1 MTERVL
7 IAPWG
12 NPFQWEPIKYEFR
25 GYVLESSSTLP
36 ILVEAIKPD
45 KVIVV
50 VLDTL
55 ANLQIKG
62 KPEVDTKKFS
72 NYSEVVK
79 DVEDRVKWF
88 LEFELSEKCPNIVK
102 MLEDGQLKI
111 VVAPGVGLFKNI
123 RVEGDIL
130 DFYNYALYKLS
141 TELPVG
147 EAEVYLDLTHGINFM
162 PTLLYRALNNLLGL
176 SAFIND
182 CKLVVLN
189 SEPYPQGFPKEEKE
203 KIIPETTL
211 HIRVVEDRA
220 VRPKPIYSKVS
231 DLRLSA
237 FVSSLANGLPLVFAT
252 FYPKLDDLREII
264 DSELKIFFENIE
276 VKNGS
281 VKRNRTFSRDFK
293 TLTKLYY
300 FVRCLNLHEP
310 FRSLPMEEISVDAL
324 EKIIEAIFKKITR
337 LEIMTKRDIG
347 QICNIVEKASKKEG
361 KISEKLRK
369 GEKLLYLDV
378 YNFAKDKEFS
388 KRDKIDPRDFLA
400 HAGLISDRVYVRMED
415 ENIKLSYGDP
425 DEIVKLSVKSM
436 WGSKK

>member
-7 IAPWG
+7 IATWG

-25 GYVLESSSTLP
+25 EYVLESSSTLP

-45 KVIVV
+45 KVIVF

-62 KPEVDTKKFS
+62 KPDIETKEFS

-79 DVEDRVKWF
+79 DVEERIKWF
-88 LEFELSEKCPNIVK
+88 LEFELSEKCPNLVK
-102 MLEDGQLKI
+102 MLEDGRLKI

-123 RVEGDIL
+123 RVEGNIL
-130 DFYNYALYKLS
+130 DFYNYALYELS
-141 TELPVG
+141 IELPVG
-147 EAEVYLDLTHGINFM
+147 KAEVYLDLTHGINFM
-162 PTLLYRALNNLLGL
+162 PALSYRALNNLLGL

-211 HIRVVEDRA
+211 HIREVENRI
-220 VRPKPIYSKVS
+220 VRPKPTYSKVS
-231 DLRLSA
+231 DLRFSA

-252 FYPKLDDLREII
+252 FYPKLDNLREII
-264 DSELKIFFENIE
+264 DKELKIFFENVE

-281 VKRNRTFSRDFK
+281 VKRNKTFSEDFK

-300 FVRCLNLHEP
+300 FVRCLNSRKP
-310 FRSLPMEEISVDAL
+310 FESLPMEEISANAL

-337 LEIMTKRDIG
+337 LEIMTKRDVR
-347 QICNIVEKASKKEG
+347 QICDIAKKASKKEG
-361 KISEKLRK
+361 EIGEKLRK
-369 GEKLLYLDV
+369 GEKLLYLDI
-378 YNFAKDKEFS
+378 YNFVKDKEFS
-388 KRDKIDPRDFLA
+388 KRERIDPRDFLA
-400 HAGLISDRVYVRMED
+400 HAGLISDRVYVRMEGED
-415 ENIKLSYGDP
+415 IKLSYENF
-425 DEIVKLSVKSM
+425 DEIAKLSVESM
-436 WGSKK
+436 WGR